1 MRSGV
6 KFGDST
12 LVDTMMKDGLMD
24 AYNNYHMGI
33 TAENVAKQ
41 YNVSREEQDQF
52 ATASQN
58 KTESS
63 QKTGIFKDEIV
74 PVTIQT
80 RKGLSLR
87 IKSVYHLLIQGPN
100 TVDSD
105 EFPRHGTTAESLS
118 RLKPS
123 FIKDGSGTVTAGN
136 ASGKDTM

>member
-24 AYNNYHMGI
+24 AFNNYHMGI

-41 YNVSREEQDQF
+41 YNISREEQDRF
-52 ATASQN
+52 ATSSQN
-58 KTESS
+58 KTETS

-80 RKGLSLR
+80 RKGLSLC
-87 IKSVYHLLIQGPN
+87 IVSIFTPYSKGP
-100 TVDSD
+100 
-105 EFPRHGTTAESLS
+105 
-118 RLKPS
+118 
-123 FIKDGSGTVTAGN
+123 
-136 ASGKDTM
+136 M